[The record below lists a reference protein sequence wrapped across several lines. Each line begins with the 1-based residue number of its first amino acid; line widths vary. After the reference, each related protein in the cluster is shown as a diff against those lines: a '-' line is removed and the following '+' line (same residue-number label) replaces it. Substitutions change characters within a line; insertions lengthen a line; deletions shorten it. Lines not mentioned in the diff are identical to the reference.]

1 MYSYISQV
9 FYNLINNAMDSM
21 WDRKVRELTIVTRQD
36 ESKVY
41 MDIADTGCGIAPED
55 VSKLFDPF
63 YTSKPAKGEEKTE
76 GEPTGT
82 GLGLYTCIELLK
94 PFNGEIA
101 ISSNPGKGSVFTVV
115 LPKSGKPVR

>member
-1 MYSYISQV
+1 
-9 FYNLINNAMDSM
+9 M
-21 WDRKVRELTIVTRQD
+21 WQRKSRELTIVTRQD
-36 ESKVY
+36 EFNIY

-55 VSKLFDPF
+55 LSKLFDPF
-63 YTSKPAKGEEKTE
+63 YTSKPHKGEEKIE

-101 ISSNPGKGSVFTVV
+101 ISSNVGQGSVFTVV
-115 LPKSGKPVR
+115 LPKKLKT